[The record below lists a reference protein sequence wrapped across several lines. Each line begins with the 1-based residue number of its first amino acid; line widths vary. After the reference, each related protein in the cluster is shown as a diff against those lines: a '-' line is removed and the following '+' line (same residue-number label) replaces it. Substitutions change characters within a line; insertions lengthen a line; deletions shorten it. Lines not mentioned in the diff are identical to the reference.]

1 MPSLVNNA
9 MNIGNP
15 SGIPYRN
22 TTTVPAAVTIN
33 NVHIKDGKAFSDNA
47 TITMKNLNS
56 F

>member
-1 MPSLVNNA
+1 
-9 MNIGNP
+9 MN
-15 SGIPYRN
+15 STIPN
-22 TTTVPAAVTIN
+22 FKSSTTTVPATVTIN